1 MFLSDSTG
9 ICCPVMWRS
18 RKLRRVVKSTMAS
31 ETLIQVEAAEAS
43 YWIANLLSEIL
54 YEKKESRVMPR
65 IECHTDNHQL
75 YDAVHSLKSIEDKRL
90 RIDMGLLQ
98 EMLNRKEISKIKWI
112 VKELQLADSL
122 TKVGASST
130 KLLEVFAQ
138 GQLQEHS

>member
-1 MFLSDSTG
+1 
-9 ICCPVMWRS
+9 
-18 RKLRRVVKSTMAS
+18 MAS

-43 YWIANLLSEIL
+43 YWIANLLAEIL

-75 YDAVHSLKSIEDKRL
+75 YDAVYSL
-90 RIDMGLLQ
+90 
-98 EMLNRKEISKIKWI
+98 WI